1 MLQTTLKFP
10 GGFCF
15 KKIVF
20 VLPSHQNTRL
30 TSKCLQEEITLFITL
45 KSRLNVILGY
55 FRSSILH
62 KYYFEQDFQKYM
74 QTTLHRNG
82 KEETCFSWMGF
93 KFQNYGFFLL
103 WMKTCVKGKTL
114 HKQSCCMKLCSEHVI
129 KIVPL

>member
-10 GGFCF
+10 AGFCF

-20 VLPSHQNTRL
+20 VLHSHQNTRL

-62 KYYFEQDFQKYM
+62 KNYFEQDFQKYM
-74 QTTLHRNG
+74 QMTLHRNG
-82 KEETCFSWMGF
+82 KEENMFFMNRFWNL
-93 KFQNYGFFLL
+93 KLYFFLL

-114 HKQSCCMKLCSEHVI
+114 HKQSYCMKLCNEHVI